1 MWIII
6 ITIVVLFF
14 LRRKFTIPNLIIDRT
29 LIFLSIWL
37 VLGLTLRI
45 FLVEKSNR
53 THTDIEMAQT
63 FIKDN
68 PVLCRKAETTIL
80 DDGTVKIIPKKGKS
94 LYLKDGVITSW
105 R

>member
-1 MWIII
+1 MFYLISTIIL
-6 ITIVVLFF
+6 LFL
-14 LRRKFTIPNLIIDRT
+14 LRKKFPIHKLIIDRT

-37 VLGLTLRI
+37 VVGLSLRH
-45 FLVEKSNR
+45 FLSDPPPQ
-53 THTDIEMAQT
+53 HYTDIEMAQT

-68 PVLCRKAETTIL
+68 PDLCRKAKTRIL
-80 DDGTVKIIPKKGKS
+80 DDGTVRIILRKGKS